1 MVPAD
6 SHRVPRA
13 PRYSGYRYAS
23 RNYGYGAVILCGA
36 AFQRLPLD
44 TQVQSPGPTT
54 PARPT
59 RDTHR
64 FGLFPVRSPLLGE
77 SLLFSLPGGT
87 KMFQFPPFAPGLKA
101 GRLPEAVRLP
111 RSDIRGSMAAC
122 ASPRLF
128 AACRVLLRLLEP
140 RYPPSALAFFS
151 FTLGRL
157 PVRRSRILVFV

>member
-1 MVPAD
+1 MPRLSPAT
-6 SHRVPRA
+6 P
-13 PRYSGYRYAS
+13 
-23 RNYGYGAVILCGA
+23 N
-36 AFQRLPLD
+36 
-44 TQVQSPGPTT
+44 GPE
-54 PARPT
+54 PA
-59 RDTHR
+59 R
-64 FGLFPVRSPLLGE
+64 FGLCPVRSPLLGV

-151 FTLGRL
+151 FTLGRPKASGVLVFSFSSIFFAACQWSLL
-157 PVRRSRILVFV
+157 PVLADRLCPASPGGPPSLF